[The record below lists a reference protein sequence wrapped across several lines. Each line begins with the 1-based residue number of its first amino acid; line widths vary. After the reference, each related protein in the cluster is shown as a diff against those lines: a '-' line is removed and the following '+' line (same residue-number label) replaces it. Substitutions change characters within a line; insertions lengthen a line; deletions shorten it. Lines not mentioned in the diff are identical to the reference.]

1 MYKMVVSDFY
11 GSLINSEE
19 AISLS
24 TMLEIDRIRKNKVL
38 FTITTNRSARI
49 VIDYNRDFPFI
60 DYVVAFNGSYIYDL
74 RKNKVLFNKTLC
86 CNAVKKICKLFKDKD
101 MCLYTLDNCNYTGKY
116 KDEDF
121 SEIII
126 DLDDFLEEERKNLY
140 KIKVFFDNLKDC
152 KEANKLLKDEKKIV
166 TYINEEDNYYVL
178 EVYSSLESKLSGV
191 EKICKKNNIKLKE
204 VLAICSS
211 ISSIDLVKKVGNGC
225 CVSNCVEKLKR
236 YADFESCSNEEKG
249 VEQVLKKYLGDV

>member
-24 TMLEIDRIRKNKVL
+24 TMLEIDRIRKNNVL
-38 FTITTNRSARI
+38 FTITTSRSARM

-86 CNAVKKICKLFKDKD
+86 CNAVKKIYKLFKDKD

-126 DLDDFLEEERKNLY
+126 N
-140 KIKVFFDNLKDC
+140 FFN
-152 KEANKLLKDEKKIV
+152 
-166 TYINEEDNYYVL
+166 
-178 EVYSSLESKLSGV
+178 
-191 EKICKKNNIKLKE
+191 
-204 VLAICSS
+204 S
-211 ISSIDLVKKVGNGC
+211 ITT
-225 CVSNCVEKLKR
+225 
-236 YADFESCSNEEKG
+236 
-249 VEQVLKKYLGDV
+249 